1 MLTQAQ
7 KTIIQATV
15 PLLESGGEALARHF
29 YALMFETHPEVRA
42 LFNQTHQATGDQAR
56 ALANSVLMYAR
67 HIDDLSPLT
76 PLVSRIV
83 NKHVALQIL
92 PEHYPI
98 VGSCLLQSIREV
110 LGANVATDEV
120 LQAWG
125 AAYQQLADLLIGK
138 EEQHYEQNA
147 MQPGGWRG
155 SRRFRIDSI
164 KQESQ
169 DVRSLTLA
177 PTDGGPILNYQA
189 GQYIGVRLM
198 IEGEEVRRNYSI
210 SNRADGRSLRITLK
224 HVPDGRASGYLH
236 ERQVGDELE
245 IFPPAG
251 DFILG
256 EDKVPVALLT
266 AGIGITPA
274 IPLLEEAL
282 EQQRQVHFLHATHNS
297 QTLTFGAFL
306 AQQAGLQD
314 RMTLKLC
321 FSQPLAHDTPDAVGH
336 IDSHCL
342 RSWLPAGDTFH
353 VYVLGPTGFMAN
365 MKALLLKH
373 GVTDDRIHYECFGP
387 HKTL

>member
-7 KTIIQATV
+7 KAIIHATV
-15 PLLESGGEALARHF
+15 PLLESGGETLARHF
-29 YALMFETHPEVRA
+29 YALMFKTHPEVRA

-110 LGANVATDEV
+110 LGADVATDEV
-120 LQAWG
+120 LEAWG
-125 AAYQQLADLLIGK
+125 VAYQQLADLLIGK
-138 EEQHYEQNA
+138 EEQCYEHNA
-147 MQPGGWRG
+147 AQLGGWRG
-155 SRRFRIDSI
+155 SRRFRIESI
-164 KQESQ
+164 EQENQ
-169 DVRSLTLA
+169 EVRSLTLT
-177 PTDGGPILNYQA
+177 PVDGGPVLRYPA
-189 GQYIGVRLM
+189 GQYIGVRLL

-210 SNRADGRSLRITLK
+210 SNRADGCSLRITIK
-224 HVPDGRASGYLH
+224 HMPDGIASSYLH
-236 ERQVGDELE
+236 ERKIGDELD

-251 DFILG
+251 DFTLK
-256 EDKVPVALLT
+256 EDPLPVVLLT

-282 EQQRQVHFLHATHNS
+282 EQQRQVHFLHATHSS

-306 AQQAGLQD
+306 AQQATLQHN
-314 RMTLKLC
+314 MSLKLC
-321 FSQPLAHDTPDAVGH
+321 FSQPLAHDSPDAIGR

-342 RSWLPAGDTFH
+342 HSWLPNNDAFR
-353 VYVLGPTGFMAN
+353 VYLLGPTGFMTS
-365 MKALLLKH
+365 MKALLKAQ
-373 GVTDDRIHYECFGP
+373 GVTDNRIHYECFGP

>member
-7 KTIIQATV
+7 KAIIHATV
-15 PLLESGGEALARHF
+15 PLLESGGETLARHF
-29 YALMFETHPEVRA
+29 YALMFKTHPEVRA

-110 LGANVATDEV
+110 LGADVATDEV
-120 LQAWG
+120 LEAWG
-125 AAYQQLADLLIGK
+125 VAYQQLADLLIGK
-138 EEQHYEQNA
+138 EEQCYEHNA
-147 MQPGGWRG
+147 AQLGGWRG
-155 SRRFRIDSI
+155 SRRFRIESI
-164 KQESQ
+164 EQESRE
-169 DVRSLTLA
+169 VCSLTLT
-177 PTDGGPILNYQA
+177 PIDRGPVLRYPA
-189 GQYIGVRLM
+189 GQYIGVRLL

-210 SNRADGRSLRITLK
+210 SNRADGRSLRITIK
-224 HVPDGRASGYLH
+224 HVPDGIASNYLH
-236 ERQVGDELE
+236 KREVGDKLD

-251 DFILG
+251 DFILK
-256 EDKVPVALLT
+256 EDQLPVVLLT

-297 QTLTFGAFL
+297 QTLAFGAFL
-306 AQQAGLQD
+306 AQQAALQHN
-314 RMTLKLC
+314 MSLKLC
-321 FSQPLAHDTPDAVGH
+321 FSQPLAHDSPDAIGH
-336 IDSHCL
+336 IDSQCL
-342 RSWLPAGDTFH
+342 RSWLPNGDFH
-353 VYVLGPTGFMAN
+353 VYILGPTGFMTR
-365 MKALLLKH
+365 MKSLLEAQ
-373 GVTDDRIHYECFGP
+373 GVSNDRIHYECFGP